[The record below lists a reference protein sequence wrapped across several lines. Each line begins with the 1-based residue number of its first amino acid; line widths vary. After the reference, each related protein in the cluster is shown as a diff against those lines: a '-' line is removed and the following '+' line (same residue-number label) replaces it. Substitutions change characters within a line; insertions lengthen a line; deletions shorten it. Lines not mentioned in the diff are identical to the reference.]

1 MPLKGLRDADNLASI
16 IPRGVSLSNNHL
28 RCSVPLPPIAPPP
41 HACQTFPPVTPPPW
55 SDAASGGRG
64 PAPSQAKPSIVK
76 IPLSYFYELC
86 PLGGPRKVFF
96 FYIGSTFQS
105 ECVSVVHVFRKWE
118 VSFETICHFCQSEA
132 FYCLKCKRLPASR
145 GSIGSHETTK
155 YDWESAR
162 LFRTSCLHPLLP
174 RSMSPRT
181 AYGLASKVVSEVMTY
196 IVGIDKHLQICLCKL
211 LLYSL

>member
-96 FYIGSTFQS
+96 FTSGAHSS
-105 ECVSVVHVFRKWE
+105 PSVSVSCMFLGSEKLALKPYVIFAKVRRSIAWNANDSQHPGAQLEVTKQPNMTESQPGCSGRPVCIPCCRDQCPLGRPMAWLPKWFRKWWR
-118 VSFETICHFCQSEA
+118 I
-132 FYCLKCKRLPASR
+132 L
-145 GSIGSHETTK
+145 
-155 YDWESAR
+155 
-162 LFRTSCLHPLLP
+162 
-174 RSMSPRT
+174 
-181 AYGLASKVVSEVMTY
+181 
-196 IVGIDKHLQICLCKL
+196 
-211 LLYSL
+211 